1 MNCKGVLPMVSIRHV
16 PLGEGKP
23 KICVP
28 VVGRTTADII
38 AECKALAGLPYD
50 IVELRIDYFED
61 VADTAKVLT
70 ALQELRTVLPQAPLL
85 FTFRTKEEGGER
97 DFAEG
102 EYFALLQRIIPS
114 GYIDAIDVEYF
125 RDHDSIVQTLSLA
138 KAHGVTVVMSNHD
151 FTKTPSKDELI
162 QRLVGM
168 KELGADVPKIA
179 CMPQTVYD
187 VLRLLAATSIFKEEY
202 YPDVP
207 IITMSMGKLG
217 VVSRISGETFGS
229 CLTFG
234 SAQKASAPGQLDVT
248 SLQQVLDILH

>member
-1 MNCKGVLPMVSIRHV
+1 MVTIRNL
-16 PLGEGKP
+16 PLGTGIP

-28 VVGRTTADII
+28 LVGCTTRELRTECNDI
-38 AECKALAGLPYD
+38 CRLPYD
-50 IVELRIDYFED
+50 VLELRIDYFTG
-61 VADTAKVLT
+61 VTDTEQVL
-70 ALQELRTVLPQAPLL
+70 AVLRDIRHVLPDAPLL
-85 FTFRTKEEGGER
+85 FTFRTKGEGGEQ
-97 DFAEG
+97 DVTEQV
-102 EYFALLQRIIPS
+102 YFTLLQSIIPS
-114 GYIDAIDVEYF
+114 GLIDAVDIEYF
-125 RDHDSIVQTLSLA
+125 RDHTGIVQTVALA

-151 FTKTPSKDELI
+151 FTKTPSKDTLV

-168 KELGADVPKIA
+168 KELGADIPKIA

-217 VVSRISGETFGS
+217 VISRISGETFGS

-234 SAQKASAPGQLDVT
+234 SATKASAPGQLDVS
-248 SLQQVLDILH
+248 SLHQVLQILH

>member
-1 MNCKGVLPMVSIRHV
+1 MVTIKGL
-16 PLGEGKP
+16 PLGEGIP

-28 VVGRTTADII
+28 LVGRTARELL
-38 AECKALAGLPYD
+38 AECNHIRPLPYD
-50 IVELRIDYFED
+50 VLELRIDYFEGVQD
-61 VADTAKVLT
+61 IDQVL
-70 ALQELRTVLPQAPLL
+70 AVLRDIRSVLPDAPLL
-85 FTFRTKEEGGER
+85 FTFRTQGEGGER
-97 DFAEG
+97 DLPEPA
-102 EYFALLQRIIPS
+102 YFALLQGVIPS
-114 GYIDAIDVEYF
+114 GLIDAVDVEYF
-125 RDHDSIVQTLSLA
+125 RDHTGLVQTVSLA

-151 FTKTPSKDELI
+151 FTKTPSKDALV

-168 KELGADVPKIA
+168 RELGADVPKIA
-179 CMPQTVYD
+179 CMPHSVYD

-234 SAQKASAPGQLDVT
+234 SAQKASAPGQLDVIA
-248 SLQQVLDILH
+248 LRQVLDILH

>member
-1 MNCKGVLPMVSIRHV
+1 MVSIRHV

-28 VVGRTTADII
+28 LIAATAP
-38 AECKALAGLPYD
+38 ALCAAGKSLQGLPYD
-50 IVELRIDYFED
+50 VVELRIDYFTD
-61 VADTAKVLT
+61 APHTDKVIEV
-70 ALQELRTVLPQAPLL
+70 LQNLRTVLPDAPLL

-97 DFAEG
+97 DFAE
-102 EYFALLQRIIPS
+102 EDYFSLLQGVIPT
-114 GYIDAIDVEYF
+114 GLIDAVDIEYF
-125 RDHDSIVQTLSLA
+125 RDHAGIVKTLALA
-138 KAHGVTVVMSNHD
+138 KEHGVTVVMSNHD
-151 FTKTPSKDELI
+151 FKKTPSKDELV

-179 CMPQTVYD
+179 CMPQNVYD
-187 VLRLLAATSIFKEEY
+187 VLRLLAATSIFKEER

-234 SAQKASAPGQLDVT
+234 AAEKASAPGQLDVT
-248 SLQQVLDILH
+248 SLHQVLDILH